1 MVKEV
6 FEVVVIKTNIAE
18 MGTAITQLLK
28 IFSEEEWIY
37 FTAAA
42 ASTEVG

>member
-1 MVKEV
+1 MVI
-6 FEVVVIKTNIAE
+6 IKTNVTE
-18 MGTAITQLLK
+18 MRTVITYLPK

-42 ASTEVG
+42 AFTELG